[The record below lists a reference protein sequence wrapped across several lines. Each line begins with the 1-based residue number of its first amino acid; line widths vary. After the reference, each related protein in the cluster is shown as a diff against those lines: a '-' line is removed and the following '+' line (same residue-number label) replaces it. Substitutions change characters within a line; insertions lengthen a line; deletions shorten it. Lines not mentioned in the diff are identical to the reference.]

1 MLKVYKGFKKNIP
14 NKRLGMSEKNKY
26 GQYFTIDEIASFMVN
41 LIGKDKGAKVLEPS
55 CGKGVCK
62 FQNEVQ

>member
-1 MLKVYKGFKKNIP
+1 
-14 NKRLGMSEKNKY
+14 MSEKNKY